1 MISLMRDPKDLA
13 RAITK
18 LRGER
23 SQKELAEKAG
33 FDSSTWSV
41 YEKGDRLPRHQD
53 RFVQIARGLGCTLER
68 LDEVI
73 WECRNERVEEE
84 QAQAAAPAQAPA
96 ASPSLLATGTDPVQ
110 SAIRMGFTNIRQG
123 MNDVLQALEDVLL
136 LAADPKSTPS

>member
-13 RAITK
+13 RAIRK
-18 LRGER
+18 LRAR
-23 SQKELAEKAG
+23 RPQKEVAERAG

-41 YEKGDRLPRHQD
+41 YEKGGRLPRD
-53 RFVQIARGLGCTLER
+53 PERFEQIARGLGCTVER

-73 WECRNERVEEE
+73 WECRNERIEEE
-84 QAQAAAPAQAPA
+84 QAKAAAPAP
-96 ASPSLLATGTDPVQ
+96 SPSFQMEGADPVQ

-136 LAADPKSTPS
+136 LAADPKGSPN